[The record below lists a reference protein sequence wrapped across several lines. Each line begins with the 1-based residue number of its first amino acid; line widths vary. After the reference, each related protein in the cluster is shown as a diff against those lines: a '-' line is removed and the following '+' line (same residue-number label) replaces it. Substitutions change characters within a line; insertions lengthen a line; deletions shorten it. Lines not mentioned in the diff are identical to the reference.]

1 MTFSRKIL
9 AGLAAGI
16 AAGLLLGE
24 LVAPLQIVA
33 DGFIRLLQMT
43 VLPYV
48 TISIISSLGSLS
60 LAQAR
65 ALGVRGGA
73 VLLAIWVIV
82 FGFTCLMPL
91 VFPRAE
97 SASFFSSTLVER
109 PPPFDFVDLYIPANP
124 FNALANSVVPAVVL
138 FSVVIG
144 VALIGV
150 DRKQTLL
157 DVLEVASTVVARA
170 TRAVL
175 RLTPYGLFAIAAV
188 TAGTLSIDQLHKI
201 QIFLVTYVSIALLV
215 ALWVLPG
222 LVSALTGIPIRALF
236 SRTRNS
242 LILAFAAGDLFIV
255 LPALIEACKDLL
267 ARPPADASD
276 AEAMPD
282 VIVPVSFNFPHA
294 GKLLSLGFIPFAAWF
309 SDASLRLA
317 DYPQLF
323 VAGLLSFFGSLNS
336 AVPFLLNLFRLPADT
351 FRLFI
356 ATGVINSRFG
366 TLVAAMHTIA
376 IAILGS
382 LALTGGIRW
391 NARRLVRYAVL
402 TAAISAVV
410 TGGLR
415 IVCGT
420 VLSEPFAGADIV
432 YGMRSLYGGAPA
444 RAQASPPP
452 PDPASVSESAGV
464 IDNIHARGV
473 LRVAVLPDRMPFAF
487 PNRDGVLV
495 GLDVEMAQALA
506 ASLGVRAEFFE
517 IETDALHDV
526 MMRGAC
532 DIAMSGVAVT
542 SDRAATV
549 VFSTPYLDET
559 LSFVMLDHLRDRFRT
574 WESIRAL
581 GRVRIMI
588 PDLPPYR
595 EAMRT
600 HAPEAELLLL
610 RRLEDLFNS
619 RTGALAY
626 VLPAERGS
634 VLTLLHPEYSV
645 VVPEGETI
653 KLPVAYP
660 LARGDVRWAT
670 FVNTWVELKRRDGTL
685 DALYRH
691 WILGQ
696 DATTRT
702 PRWSIL
708 RNVLHWVR

>member
-1 MTFSRKIL
+1 MSFSRKIL
-9 AGLAAGI
+9 VGLAAGI

-24 LVAPLQIVA
+24 VVAPLRILA
-33 DGFIRLLQMT
+33 DGFVRLLQMT

-48 TISIISSLGSLS
+48 TISIISSLGSLD
-60 LAQAR
+60 LARAR

-73 VLLAIWVIV
+73 LLVAIWIIV

-91 VFPRAE
+91 VFPPAE
-97 SASFFSSTLVER
+97 SASFFSTTLIER
-109 PPPFDFVDLYIPANP
+109 PPPFNFVDLYIPANP

-150 DRKQTLL
+150 ERKQKLL
-157 DVLEVASTVVARA
+157 DVLDVASTVVARA

-175 RLTPYGLFAIAAV
+175 QLTPYGLFAIAAV
-188 TAGTLSIDQLHKI
+188 TAGTLSIDQLQRI
-201 QIFLVTYVSIALLV
+201 QIFLVTYIAIALVV
-215 ALWVLPG
+215 AFWVLPG
-222 LVSALTGIPIRALF
+222 LVSALTGISMRALF
-236 SRTRNS
+236 GRTRNS
-242 LILAFAAGDLFIV
+242 LILAFVAGDLFIV

-267 ARPPADASD
+267 ATAARASD
-276 AEAMPD
+276 AQTMPD

-309 SDASLRLA
+309 SDASLRLR

-336 AVPFLLNLFRLPADT
+336 AVPFLLNLFHLPADT
-351 FRLFI
+351 FQLFI
-356 ATGVINSRFG
+356 ATGVVNSRFG
-366 TLVAAMHTIA
+366 TLVAAMHTVA

-382 LALTGGIRW
+382 LALTGGIQW
-391 NARRLVRYAVL
+391 NARRLMRYAVL
-402 TAAISAVV
+402 TAAITIAV

-415 IVCGT
+415 LVCGT
-420 VLSEPFAGADIV
+420 VLGQRFAGADIV
-432 YGMRSLYGGAPA
+432 YSMRSLYGGPPA
-444 RAQASPPP
+444 RVQPLSATDRASE
-452 PDPASVSESAGV
+452 PATAG
-464 IDNIHARGV
+464 IIEDIRARGV

-506 ASLGVRAEFFE
+506 ANLGVRAEFFE
-517 IETDALHDV
+517 IETSALEGV
-526 MMRGAC
+526 MTRAAC

-542 SDRAATV
+542 PDRAATV

-559 LSFVMLDHLRDRFRT
+559 LAFVTLDHQRDQFRT
-574 WESIRAL
+574 WDSIRAL
-581 GRVRIMI
+581 GSVRLMI
-588 PDLPPYR
+588 PDLSPYR

-600 HAPEAELLLL
+600 HAPQAKLLLL
-610 RRLEDLFNS
+610 RRVDDLFNA
-619 RTGALAY
+619 RTGAMAY

-645 VVPEGETI
+645 VVPEGDTI

-670 FVNTWVELKRRDGTL
+670 FVNTWIELKRRDGTL

-696 DATTRT
+696 DAAPRL
-702 PRWSIL
+702 PRWSIA
-708 RNVLHWVR
+708 RDVLHWVG

>member
-1 MTFSRKIL
+1 MSFSRKIL
-9 AGLAAGI
+9 VGLAAGI

-24 LVAPLQIVA
+24 LVAPLQILA
-33 DGFIRLLQMT
+33 DGFVRLLQMT

-48 TISIISSLGSLS
+48 TISIISSLGSLD
-60 LAQAR
+60 LARAR

-73 VLLAIWVIV
+73 LLVAIWVIV

-91 VFPRAE
+91 VFPPAE
-97 SASFFSSTLVER
+97 SASFFSTTLIER
-109 PPPFDFVDLYIPANP
+109 PPPFNFVDLYIPANP

-150 DRKQTLL
+150 ERKQRLL
-157 DVLEVASTVVARA
+157 DVLDVASTVVARA

-175 RLTPYGLFAIAAV
+175 QLTPYGLFAIAAV
-188 TAGTLSIDQLHKI
+188 TAGTLSIDQLQRI
-201 QIFLVTYVSIALLV
+201 QIFLVTYISIALVV

-222 LVSALTGIPIRALF
+222 LVSALTGISMRALF
-236 SRTRNS
+236 GRTRDS
-242 LILAFAAGDLFIV
+242 LILAFVAGDLFIV

-267 ARPPADASD
+267 AGPPALAADAQ
-276 AEAMPD
+276 AMPD

-309 SDASLRLA
+309 SDASLRLG

-336 AVPFLLNLFRLPADT
+336 AVPFLLNLFHLPADT
-351 FRLFI
+351 FQLFI
-356 ATGVINSRFG
+356 ATGVVNSRFG
-366 TLVAAMHTIA
+366 TLVAAMHTVT

-382 LALTGGIRW
+382 LALTGAIQW
-391 NARRLVRYAVL
+391 NARRLVRYGVL
-402 TAAISAVV
+402 TAAITVAV

-415 IVCGT
+415 LVCGT
-420 VLSEPFAGADIV
+420 VLGQRFAGAEIV
-432 YGMRSLYGGAPA
+432 YGMRSLYGAQPSRVQPLSAPA
-444 RAQASPPP
+444 RASGP
-452 PDPASVSESAGV
+452 VTAG
-464 IDNIHARGV
+464 IIEDIHARGV

-487 PNRDGVLV
+487 PNRDRVLV

-506 ASLGVRAEFFE
+506 ANLGVRAEFFE
-517 IETDALHDV
+517 IETSALEDV
-526 MMRGAC
+526 MTRAAC

-542 SDRAATV
+542 PDRAATV

-559 LSFVMLDHLRDRFRT
+559 LAFVTPDYLRDQFRS
-574 WESIRAL
+574 WDSIRAL
-581 GRVRIMI
+581 GRVPIMI
-588 PDLPPYR
+588 PDLSPYR

-600 HAPEAELLLL
+600 HAPQAQLLLL
-610 RRLEDLFNS
+610 RSVDDLFNA
-619 RTGALAY
+619 RTGAIAY

-634 VLTLLHPEYSV
+634 VMTLLHPEYSV
-645 VVPEGETI
+645 VVPEGDTI

-670 FVNTWVELKRRDGTL
+670 FVNTWIELKRRDGTL
-685 DALYRH
+685 DALYKH

-696 DATTRT
+696 DATPRS
-702 PRWSIL
+702 PRWSIV
-708 RNVLHWVR
+708 RNVLHWVD